1 MEKKILIVDDYK
13 DARHFMKFLL
23 EGYGFQVF
31 EARNGFEAVEKNEQ
45 EQPDL
50 ILMDISMPL
59 SDGLTATK
67 NIRESETAN
76 KVPIIAVTAYGE
88 TYRQQAMEA
97 GCNKMINKPV
107 SFDELFSLI
116 EQYLETEINNL

>member
-13 DARHFMKFLL
+13 DSRHFMKFLL
-23 EGYGFQVF
+23 EGYGYQVL
-31 EARNGFEAVEKNEQ
+31 EATNGFEAIEKNKQ

-50 ILMDISMPL
+50 ILMDISMPFL
-59 SDGLTATK
+59 DGLAATR

-76 KVPIIAVTAYGE
+76 EIPIIAVSAHGQDYH
-88 TYRQQAMEA
+88 RQALEA
-97 GCNKMINKPV
+97 GCNKLIGKPV

-116 EQYLETEINNL
+116 EQYLEPKFHHL